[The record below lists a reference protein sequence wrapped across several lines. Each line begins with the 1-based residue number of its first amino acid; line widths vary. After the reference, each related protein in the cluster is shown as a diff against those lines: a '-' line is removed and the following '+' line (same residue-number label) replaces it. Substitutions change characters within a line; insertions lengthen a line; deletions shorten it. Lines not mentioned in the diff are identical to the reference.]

1 MEPEHNEEHNCEV
14 EADRKSEMTHDSM
27 VTVRLSEPQLTVDTK
42 SAEVVPEEAG
52 GDELSAEAAELEE
65 IDESLTITTQERSG
79 NEPES
84 AISRDAESRRGSDSS
99 EGADEVNWEELEKTE
114 EQEPRDQGSDDV

>member
-1 MEPEHNEEHNCEV
+1 MEPEQNEEHHCED
-14 EADRKSEMTHDSM
+14 EDRKSEMTHDSM

-65 IDESLTITTQERSG
+65 TDESLTITTQEGSR

-84 AISRDAESRRGSDSS
+84 AVSRDAESRRGSDSS
-99 EGADEVNWEELEKTE
+99 EGADGVNWEELEKTE